1 MSTEPSVDVT
11 AYREGSPD
19 RESAE
24 RLAAQGLEMRTIAA
38 AGDDFEG
45 FLQAVV
51 RGFLG
56 PEHSVAQIAGTRE
69 RSDYRRATGV
79 YDPQSPVRERPV
91 GTIAS
96 WIGRLSV
103 PGGRD
108 VPACAITAVTV
119 APTHRRRGIARAL
132 LEGELRSAHAAQAPI
147 AMLTV
152 SESTLYGRYGFA
164 PAAASADWVIDVKR
178 AAWIGPTPAGR
189 LDFIPTERA
198 RELLASVHERVRRHV
213 PGEIEIPP
221 GHWDTIAGTRPDAVK
236 PEAKRA
242 VQYTDGDGEVR
253 GVAVYSVSENE
264 LDYTKSTVTLTYLL
278 AETDD
283 AYAAL
288 WRFFIEMDLI
298 GELRASE
305 LAVDEPLLWMLSDQR
320 AAVVTVRDHQ
330 YVRVLDVVA
339 TLEARTYGASG
350 SVVLEVSDPL
360 DLAGGRF
367 LLEVG
372 DDLTARVERL
382 DPSRAVEDAVVVELG
397 ILELSAISLGGVSV
411 ATLAAAGRVTTTDAP
426 LATRMF
432 AGTRAPRLSIWY

>member
-1 MSTEPSVDVT
+1 MSSELSVDVT
-11 AYREGSPD
+11 AFREGSPD
-19 RESAE
+19 PVSAE
-24 RLAAQGLEMRTIAA
+24 RLAAQGLDIRTIAA
-38 AGDDFEG
+38 DGDGFEG

-56 PEHSVAQIAGTRE
+56 SEHSDVQTAATRE
-69 RSDYRRATGV
+69 RSGYRRATGV
-79 YDPQSPVRERPV
+79 YDPQSPMRDRPV

-96 WIGRLSV
+96 WMGRLSV
-103 PGGRD
+103 PGDRD
-108 VPACAITAVTV
+108 IAACAISAVTV

-132 LEGELRSAHAAQAPI
+132 LEGELRVAHAAHVPI

-164 PAAASADWVIDVKR
+164 PAAAGADWVIDIKR
-178 AAWIGPTPAGR
+178 AAWTGPTPAGR
-189 LDFIPTERA
+189 VDFIAKERA
-198 RELLASVHERVRRHV
+198 RELLASVHERVRLRI
-213 PGEIEIPP
+213 PGEIDIPP

-242 VQYTDGDGEVR
+242 VQYTDESGDVR
-253 GVAVYSVSENE
+253 GVAVYTVTENDV
-264 LDYTKSTVTLTYLL
+264 DYTKSTVTLTYLL

-305 LAVDEPLLWMLSDQR
+305 LSVDEPLLWMLSDQR
-320 AAVVTVRDHQ
+320 AAVVTIRDHQ
-330 YVRVLDVVA
+330 YVRVLDVAA
-339 TLEARTYGASG
+339 TLEARTYGAPG
-350 SVVLEVSDPL
+350 SLVLQVSDPL

-367 LLEVG
+367 RLDVG
-372 DDLTARVERL
+372 DDLTARVERI
-382 DPSRAVEDAVVVELG
+382 EGDATAEGVVVELG
-397 ILELSAISLGGVSV
+397 VQELSAISLGGVSV
-411 ATLAAAGRVTTTDAP
+411 TTLAAAGRITTTDAA
-426 LATRMF
+426 LATRIF

>member
-1 MSTEPSVDVT
+1 MSSELSVDVT
-11 AYREGSPD
+11 AFREGSPD
-19 RESAE
+19 PVSAE
-24 RLAAQGLEMRTIAA
+24 RLAAQGLDIRTIAA
-38 AGDDFEG
+38 DGDGFEG

-56 PEHSVAQIAGTRE
+56 SEHSDVQTAATRE
-69 RSDYRRATGV
+69 RSGYRRATGV
-79 YDPQSPVRERPV
+79 YDPQSPMRDRPV

-96 WIGRLSV
+96 WMGRLSV
-103 PGGRD
+103 PGDRD
-108 VPACAITAVTV
+108 IAACAISAVTV

-132 LEGELRSAHAAQAPI
+132 LEGELRVAHAAHVPI

-164 PAAASADWVIDVKR
+164 PAAAGADWVIDIKR
-178 AAWIGPTPAGR
+178 AAWTGPTPAGR
-189 LDFIPTERA
+189 VDFIAKERA
-198 RELLASVHERVRRHV
+198 RELLASVHERVRLRI
-213 PGEIEIPP
+213 PGEIDIPP

-242 VQYTDGDGEVR
+242 VQYTDESGDVR
-253 GVAVYSVSENE
+253 GVAVYTVTENDV
-264 LDYTKSTVTLTYLL
+264 DYTKSTVTLTYLL

-305 LAVDEPLLWMLSDQR
+305 LSVDEPLLWMLSDQR
-320 AAVVTVRDHQ
+320 AAVVTIRDHQ
-330 YVRVLDVVA
+330 YVRVLDVAA
-339 TLEARTYGASG
+339 TLEARMYGAPG
-350 SVVLEVSDPL
+350 SLVLQVSDPL

-367 LLEVG
+367 RLDVG
-372 DDLTARVERL
+372 DDLTARVERI
-382 DPSRAVEDAVVVELG
+382 EGDATAEGVVVELG
-397 ILELSAISLGGVSV
+397 VQELSAISLGGVSV
-411 ATLAAAGRVTTTDAP
+411 TTLAAAGRITTTDAA
-426 LATRMF
+426 LATRIF

>member
-1 MSTEPSVDVT
+1 MSTELSVDVT
-11 AYREGSPD
+11 AYREGTPD
-19 RESAE
+19 PVSAE
-24 RLAAQGLEMRTIAA
+24 RLSAQGLEMRTIPA

-56 PEHSVAQIAGTRE
+56 PEHSAVQVTATSE
-69 RSDYRRATGV
+69 RSAYRRATGV
-79 YDPQSPVRERPV
+79 YDPQSPVRDRPV

-96 WIGRLSV
+96 WMGRLSM
-103 PGGRD
+103 PGDRD
-108 VPACAITAVTV
+108 IPACAISAVTV

-132 LEGELRSAHAAQAPI
+132 LEGELRAAHAARAPI

-164 PAAASADWVIDVKR
+164 PAAASAEWVIDIKR
-178 AAWIGPTPAGR
+178 AAWTGPTPAGR
-189 LDFIPTERA
+189 VDFIAKERA
-198 RELLASVHERVRRHV
+198 RELLSVVHERVRRSV
-213 PGEIEIPP
+213 PGEIDIPA

-242 VQYTDGDGEVR
+242 VQYADASGEVR
-253 GVAVYSVSENE
+253 GIAVYSVTENE
-264 LDYTKSTVTLTYLL
+264 ADYTKSTVTLTYLL
-278 AETDD
+278 AETDE

-305 LAVDEPLLWMLSDQR
+305 LSVDEPLLWMLSDQR

-330 YVRVLDVVA
+330 YVRVLDVPA
-339 TLEARTYGASG
+339 TLEARTFGAPG
-350 SVVLEVSDPL
+350 SLVLDVSDPL

-367 LLEVG
+367 RLDVG
-372 DDLTARVERL
+372 DDLTARVERI
-382 DPSRAVEDAVVVELG
+382 DSDDATEGAVVALG
-397 ILELSAISLGGVSV
+397 IQELSAISLGGVSV
-411 ATLAAAGRVTTTDAP
+411 ATLAAAGRISTTDAA